1 MGKVV
6 DSMKH
11 IEVMHDF
18 SRRIASARTCRQA
31 DALGEALSYKTFKRL
46 KATTEEDLFERL
58 VFKHLEDHISDR
70 NFYSRLAGYDKH
82 ASRGL
87 DDFRRI
93 IKEACRKHIYNNPVT
108 LWDRIV
114 GRKTKELYLSS
125 LKHIIKQ
132 LNAPTFQIRP
142 PKKP

>member
-1 MGKVV
+1 MGNTNDVLKRVEFV
-6 DSMKH
+6 A
-11 IEVMHDF
+11 DF
-18 SRRIASARTCRQA
+18 SRRIASARKCRQA
-31 DALGEALSYKTFKRL
+31 DAIGEALTYKNFKRL
-46 KATTEEDLFERL
+46 KVTTEEDLFERL
-58 VFKHLEDHISDR
+58 IFKHLEDCISDR
-70 NFYSRLAGYDKH
+70 NFYSRLEGYDDH

-87 DDFRRI
+87 NDFCRI

-108 LWDRIV
+108 LWDRLV
-114 GRKTKELYLSS
+114 GRETKELYLSS